1 MVTMNALCVR
11 CQIDKHTPVAHG
23 MDPEK
28 ASCFFKDFLPLL
40 NDAIGCANSCRL
52 DSDLKKLYRKHFGN
66 SGIDYSED
74 KRISNEFVLPR
85 LSQIRE
91 LVEKQKDPVF
101 AGLQFAILGN
111 YLDFS
116 ALKGRV
122 SFEKFEELLTNGLS
136 MELPE
141 DTYKTFCAELEKAN
155 TLLYVTDN
163 AGEIGFDR
171 IFAEQLQKAF
181 PNLQITFC
189 VRGAPTLNDATRE
202 DADIMGIPFPVIDTG
217 NDICGVEIGM
227 LGAEAEN
234 ALYTSDVI
242 LTKGMGNVETLY
254 GCGLNIYYAFLVKC
268 DRIME
273 VFQKP
278 LLTPMF
284 VREQDNYCKES

>member
-141 DTYKTFCAELEKAN
+141 DTYKT
-155 TLLYVTDN
+155 
-163 AGEIGFDR
+163 
-171 IFAEQLQKAF
+171 
-181 PNLQITFC
+181 
-189 VRGAPTLNDATRE
+189 
-202 DADIMGIPFPVIDTG
+202 
-217 NDICGVEIGM
+217 
-227 LGAEAEN
+227 
-234 ALYTSDVI
+234 
-242 LTKGMGNVETLY
+242 
-254 GCGLNIYYAFLVKC
+254 
-268 DRIME
+268 
-273 VFQKP
+273 
-278 LLTPMF
+278 
-284 VREQDNYCKES
+284 